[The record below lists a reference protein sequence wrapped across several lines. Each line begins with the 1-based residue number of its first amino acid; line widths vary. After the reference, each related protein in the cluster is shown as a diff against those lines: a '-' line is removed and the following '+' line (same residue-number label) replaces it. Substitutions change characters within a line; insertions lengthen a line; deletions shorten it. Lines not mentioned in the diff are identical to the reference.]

1 TETGQYPEQLTEE
14 IHAFGAGEE
23 VRDALHQLTDHAQN
37 RLAAGVGRRPDSPED
52 VDNRADDRAQ
62 LLEDSDG
69 ALDPADGVT
78 RSRRRRQEL
87 RELAD
92 EVGQARAELFPAE
105 RCVDGDADFQ
115 ECLE

>member
-1 TETGQYPEQLTEE
+1 ERRQKLRNGRCDTGERRTDSRDNRGQRLTETGQYPEQLTEE

-69 ALDPADGVT
+69 ALDPAD
-78 RSRRRRQEL
+78 
-87 RELAD
+87 
-92 EVGQARAELFPAE
+92 
-105 RCVDGDADFQ
+105 
-115 ECLE
+115 